1 RLPAPRLPALPGA
14 SRPCCRT
21 PMNRPMRP
29 DDLDPPLV
37 GGGDPGAL
45 EACFAHMLG
54 ETPTRLARDA
64 AVDPRQASLAEA
76 YRARG
81 YLKARLDPLGLAPS
95 VEVPELDP
103 RRHGLDP
110 RAEAARIAAL
120 EAAYC
125 GSIGWDIAHIHETG
139 RRTWL
144 QARAEQQSSPSD
156 AERVAILTQLAR
168 AYAFEE
174 GLHTRIPAGKLFGL

>member
-1 RLPAPRLPALPGA
+1 
-14 SRPCCRT
+14 
-21 PMNRPMRP
+21 
-29 DDLDPPLV
+29 
-37 GGGDPGAL
+37 
-45 EACFAHMLG
+45 MLG

-64 AVDPRQASLAEA
+64 AVDPRQASLVEA

-120 EAAYC
+120 
-125 GSIGWDIAHIHETG
+125 
-139 RRTWL
+139 
-144 QARAEQQSSPSD
+144 
-156 AERVAILTQLAR
+156 
-168 AYAFEE
+168 
-174 GLHTRIPAGKLFGL
+174 